1 MAVKQAVNDKAD
13 KSSKLTRYSDSQFT
27 ELLLHREVEAFLFQE
42 AALLDE
48 WRLDDW
54 LGLFTEDARYL
65 VPATDTP
72 KADPRETL
80 GLISDDMTRLR
91 ARVERLK
98 SRHAHREFPW
108 SRTRRLITNVRI
120 TKIVGEEIFVVASFL
135 VYRVRS
141 GNVDPFIGA
150 YEYTLRRVNGSL
162 KVAFRKAML
171 DLEALRPHGTVSII
185 L

>member
-1 MAVKQAVNDKAD
+1 MT
-13 KSSKLTRYSDSQFT
+13 SHSDEQ
-27 ELLLHREVEAFLFQE
+27 LNALALHREVEAFLFQE

-54 LGLFTEDARYL
+54 LELFTEDARYF

-72 KADPRETL
+72 EADPRKSL
-80 GLISDDMTRLR
+80 AIINDDMARLR
-91 ARVERLK
+91 GRVERLK

-108 SRTRRLITNVRI
+108 SRTRRFVTNVRV
-120 TKIVGEEIFVVASFL
+120 KDVVGDEIHVTASFL
-135 VYRVRS
+135 VYRIRS
-141 GNVDPFIGA
+141 GHVDPLIGR
-150 YEYTLRRVNGSL
+150 YEYTLRRVDGTL
-162 KVAFRKAML
+162 KVAYRKAVL